1 MKYTLTG
8 NGEDV
13 DDGSVIF
20 LIRVVNILHFTF
32 CSSLKKSTDVWSRV
46 YRPVLCAS
54 SYSNLGA
61 LFLRVCDAVLL
72 NFQNRSKQILFNAF
86 VTF

>member
-8 NGEDV
+8 RGEDV

-20 LIRVVNILHFTF
+20 LTRVVNILHFTF

-46 YRPVLCAS
+46 YRPVLCTS
-54 SYSNLGA
+54 SYFNLNT
-61 LFLRVCDAVLL
+61 LFLRVCEAVLL
-72 NFQNRSKQILFNAF
+72 NFQNQSKLILFSAF